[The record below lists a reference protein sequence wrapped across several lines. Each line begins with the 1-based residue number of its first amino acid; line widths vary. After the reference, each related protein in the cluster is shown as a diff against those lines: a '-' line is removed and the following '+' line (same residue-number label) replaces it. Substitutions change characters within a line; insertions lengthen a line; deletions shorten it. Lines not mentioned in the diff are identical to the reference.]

1 MKKFYL
7 LTKTLLA
14 AAMLCVGTNAWGDE
28 YSNTTNHTWLFSQF
42 YDDATVATITTTSD
56 TKGLVY
62 EFDGLYLCVGDGSA
76 DRTRTLTAKAVSMP
90 NATAPSVSEVTPFA
104 KGSYVGLTFNA
115 ASRAFANNTADA
127 TSNYNLAS
135 MRFGSA
141 GKLYALV
148 LPKATGNSVK
158 ISTYNSAEGH
168 KTMEDQ
174 ATVTRTEESGTNW
187 LLISCDVTSGRYFI
201 GSQDNSWTLFAVKF
215 VPTTDKADRKTATV
229 NMSNGYATFSSC
241 TNFAVPTGYHAY
253 KAKVSGENAV
263 LTEISNIPANTGVIL
278 MGETTASLELKSAT
292 SADAD
297 VSNNDLV
304 ANIGGYALPASNG
317 SYYNYTLAYDEGPVF
332 MHSSGE
338 GTLAAGKAFLR
349 TTVNVTGGSG
359 SARSIKL
366 VFGSDVITGISQKEA
381 VNDKKENDG
390 IYYNLSGQRVINPTK
405 GLYIVNG
412 KKVFI
417 N

>member
-1 MKKFYL
+1 MNNTFL
-7 LTKTLLA
+7 RGTTVLFLLA
-14 AAMLCVGTNAWGDE
+14 FLLLPMGAWGE
-28 YSNTTNHTWLFSQF
+28 EVSNKTNCTWLFSQF
-42 YDDATVATITTTSD
+42 YDGATVATITTTTD

-62 EFDGLYLCVGDGSA
+62 EFDGLYFCVGDGNAS
-76 DRTRTLTAKAVSMP
+76 RTRTLTAKAVSMP
-90 NATAPSVSEVTPFA
+90 NETAPSVSEVTPFA

-148 LPKATGNSVK
+148 LPSAKDRSVK
-158 ISTYNSAEGH
+158 ISTYNSADGH

-187 LLISCDVTSGRYFI
+187 LLISCNVTSGRYFI
-201 GSQDNSWTLFAVKF
+201 GSQDGSWTLFAVKF
-215 VPTTDKADRKTATV
+215 VPTSDAADCKTVTV

-253 KAKVSGENAV
+253 KAKVIGENAV

-278 MGETTASLELKSAT
+278 MGDVTASLELKSAT

-297 VSNNDLV
+297 VSGNDLV
-304 ANIGGYALPASNG
+304 ANIGAYNLPVSGSVASTT
-317 SYYNYTLAYDEGPVF
+317 YYNYTLAAGPVF
-332 MHSSGE
+332 KHSSGS

-349 TTVNVTGGSG
+349 TTVNVEGGG
-359 SARSIKL
+359 EGAPALHL
-366 VFGSDVITGISQKEA
+366 VFDEE
-381 VNDKKENDG
+381 ENATNLD
-390 IYYNLSGQRVINPTK
+390 NLSNDSNSSNSVKFFKDGRLLILRDGVTYDVMGRVVK
-405 GLYIVNG
+405 
-412 KKVFI
+412 
-417 N
+417 